1 MKKILIISLVVA
13 LGLTGAKANDIYITQ
28 SGATLNLDI
37 VQDGTNNVI
46 GTSSTR
52 VSLIGSSM
60 NFSVTQTGNSNILAA
75 DVEGA
80 SISSDIDVTGTSN
93 NIVLN
98 CDATG
103 NYNCDNWNVDID
115 VTDSGST
122 GDSNDIDID
131 VGTIRNSADSD
142 VTLQITGDTNT
153 ANIDID
159 GASAPV
165 SVTVVGSTNTFN
177 VDVDGDGDSAGHSV
191 TMHHTGSSGNFDV
204 TVSGTND
211 ANTNLI
217 TSGASHDVVISQ
229 TD

>member
-1 MKKILIISLVVA
+1 MKKLLITLTTILFSTSVW
-13 LGLTGAKANDIYITQ
+13 ANDIYITQ
-28 SGATLNLDI
+28 SGANLNLDI
-37 VQDGTNNVI
+37 VQDGSNNVF

-52 VSLIGSSM
+52 ASLIGSSM
-60 NFSVTQTGNSNILAA
+60 AFSVTQTGNSNVLAA

-80 SISSDIDVTGTSN
+80 SASIDIDITGNSN
-93 NIVLN
+93 DLVLN

-122 GDSNDIDID
+122 GDSSNIDID

-142 VTLQITGDTNT
+142 VTLQLTGDSNT

-165 SVTVVGSTNTFN
+165 SLTVTGSTNTFN

-191 TMHHTGSSGNFDV
+191 TMQHTGSLGVFDIV
-204 TVSGTND
+204 VGGTED
-211 ANTNLI
+211 ANVNTI
-217 TSGASHDVVISQ
+217 TSGASHDVDITVS
-229 TD
+229 D

>member
-1 MKKILIISLVVA
+1 MKKILIISLLVA

-46 GTSSTR
+46 GTSGTR

-80 SISSDIDVTGTSN
+80 SISSDIDVTGNSN

-115 VTDSGST
+115 ITDSGST
-122 GDSNDIDID
+122 GDSNDVDID

-165 SVTVVGSTNTFN
+165 SLTVVGSTNTFN

-217 TSGASHDVVISQ
+217 TSGASHDVDISQ

>member
-1 MKKILIISLVVA
+1 MNKIFLTIIAFLFSTSVW
-13 LGLTGAKANDIYITQ
+13 ANDIYITQ
-28 SGATLNLDI
+28 SGASLNLDV
-37 VQDGTNNVI
+37 VQDGTNNVF
-46 GTSSTR
+46 GTSGAR
-52 VSLIGSSM
+52 ASLIGSAM
-60 NFSVTQTGNSNILAA
+60 AFSVTQTGNSNILAA

-80 SISSDIDVTGTSN
+80 SASVDIDVTGNSN

-153 ANIDID
+153 ANIDVD
-159 GASAPV
+159 GASAPT
-165 SVTVVGSTNTFN
+165 SLTIVGSTNTFN
-177 VDVDGDGDSAGHSV
+177 IDVDGDGDSAGHSV

-204 TVSGTND
+204 VVSGTND

-217 TSGASHDVVISQ
+217 TSGASHDVDISQ

>member
-1 MKKILIISLVVA
+1 MKKLLIISFLVA
-13 LGLTGAKANDIYITQ
+13 LGLTAAKANDIYITQ

-46 GTSSTR
+46 GTSGTR

-80 SISSDIDVTGTSN
+80 SASVDIDVTGTSN
-93 NIVLN
+93 DIVLN

-122 GDSNDIDID
+122 GDSNNIDID

-177 VDVDGDGDSAGHSV
+177 VDVDGDGDTAGHSV
-191 TMHHTGSSGNFDV
+191 TLHHTGSSGNFDV
-204 TVSGTND
+204 SVSGVND
-211 ANTNLI
+211 ANTDLI
-217 TSGASHDVVISQ
+217 TSGASHDVDISQ
-229 TD
+229 SD

>member
-1 MKKILIISLVVA
+1 MKKIIITLLSFLFSTSV
-13 LGLTGAKANDIYITQ
+13 LANDIYITQ
-28 SGATLNLDI
+28 SGASLNLDV
-37 VQDGTNNVI
+37 VQDGANNVF

-52 VSLIGSSM
+52 ASLIGSAM
-60 NFSVTQTGNSNILAA
+60 AFSVTQTGNTNIMAA

-80 SISSDIDVTGTSN
+80 SASVDVDITGDSN
-93 NIVLN
+93 NLVLN
-98 CDATG
+98 CNATG

-165 SVTVVGSTNTFN
+165 SLTVTGSTNTFN

-191 TMHHTGSSGNFDV
+191 TMQHTGSSGNFDV
-204 TVSGTND
+204 IVSGTND
-211 ANTNLI
+211 ANLNLI
-217 TSGASHDVVISQ
+217 TSGANADVDTSQ